1 MTNICPKKKHWFE
14 GVGKEWLQKEVIMEI
29 IPINCL
35 KEVKPHEN

>member
-1 MTNICPKKKHWFE
+1 MTKFCPKKKHWFE
-14 GVGKEWLQKEVIMEI
+14 GVGKEWLHKEVIMER